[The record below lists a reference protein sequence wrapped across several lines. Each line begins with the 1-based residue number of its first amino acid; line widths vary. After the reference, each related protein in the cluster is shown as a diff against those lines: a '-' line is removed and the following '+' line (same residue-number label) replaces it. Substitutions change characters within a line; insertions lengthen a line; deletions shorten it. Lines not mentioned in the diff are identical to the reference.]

1 MKRTL
6 AVSVLAAAMLL
17 AGCQSVN
24 TTSGGAVGVERKQYM
39 FSMLSSQ
46 EVDQMYAQSYQ
57 QTLGEASTKGQLDKT
72 SANAKRVQAIAK
84 RLIAQAPTFRPDA
97 AQWKW
102 EVNLIKSDEMN
113 ANCGPGGKIFVYS
126 ALIDNLKLTDDELAA
141 VMGHEIAHALREH
154 GREAMSKAYG
164 IEIAKQG
171 AGALFGLGQDSLALA
186 DTVANYGMTLPN
198 SRSNENEADLIGL
211 ELSARAGYNP
221 NAAITL
227 WNKMAKAS
235 EGSPPEFMSTHP
247 ASDSRIA
254 SLQAAIPKVMPL
266 YQQAKKPTL
275 DWVCRLRSL
284 DPAAAL
290 HGLVHRHDRQDKKRR
305 SRQSTNQ
312 RQRQFLRREIPRQ
325 NHRYVGN
332 QHAQSGADNHQPQ
345 LRILRGQHH
354 RGDLSLVTDFRQEEC
369 NQRGQ
374 ERPELAGGTGFV
386 IVEFVWH
393 QGPQRSG
400 AEARCEDP
408 VQHRIREKTAK
419 PGPHC
424 ACSRM
429 VGQGRGDDAGDD
441 WPRLAEASSENER
454 EQLRL
459 VADFGQGNDCGRNE

>member
-1 MKRTL
+1 MKKSL
-6 AVSVLAAAMLL
+6 VVSGLVAAMLL

-57 QTLGEASTKGQLDKT
+57 QTLGEASSKGQLDKT
-72 SANAKRVQAIAK
+72 SANAKRVQAIAN
-84 RLIAQAPTFRPDA
+84 RLIAQAPTFRADA

-164 IEIAKQG
+164 IEMAKQG

-235 EGSPPEFMSTHP
+235 EGAPPEFMSTHP

-254 SLQAAIPKVMPL
+254 SLQAAIPKEPGL
-266 YQQAKKPTL
+266 ANRRTPTRC
-275 DWVCRLRSL
+275 VL

-290 HGLVHRHDRQDKKRR
+290 HSFVHGHNRQDEERS

-312 RQRQFLRREIPRQ
+312 RQRQFLRCKIPRQ
-325 NHRYVGN
+325 DHRHVGN
-332 QHAQSGADNHQPQ
+332 QHAQCRPDNHQPQ
-345 LRILRGQHH
+345 LRVLRRQHH
-354 RGDLSLVTDFRQEEC
+354 RGDLRLVTDFREEERD
-369 NQRGQ
+369 QRGQ
-374 ERPELAGGTGFV
+374 ERAEFACGAGFV
-386 IVEFVWH
+386 IVEFVWNQCP
-393 QGPQRSG
+393 QGRG
-400 AEARCEDP
+400 AETRCEDP
-408 VQHRIREKTAK
+408 VQHCIREETAE
-419 PGPHC
+419 PGPHGT
-424 ACSRM
+424 SGRM

-441 WPRLAEASSENER
+441 RPGFAKACGKDER